1 MKSLTLLGEK
11 LLRNNLVIAIDGP
24 AASGKGTLSKLVAEK
39 FNLYHLNS
47 GNIYRALALMV
58 DKSNINHKDFPKIIS
73 LAKSLDIES
82 LDNLDLKRDDLAIIA
97 SKISKNLCV
106 RNSLLEFQRKI
117 AIKPPFGYGI
127 VAEGR
132 DIGTVVFPKA
142 DIKIFI
148 NADVEIRAM
157 RRYKELKKINY
168 NIRLESVKNQL
179 IERDNRDY
187 NRDYSPLKP
196 AEDAYL
202 LNTSELD
209 IEEGFSAVSKII
221 EEHSANKCN

>member
-47 GNIYRALALMV
+47 GNIYRALALMI
-58 DKSNINHKDFPKIIS
+58 DQSNIDHKDFPKIIS

-106 RNSLLEFQRKI
+106 RNSLLGFQRKI
-117 AIKPPFGYGI
+117 AIKPPFGHGI